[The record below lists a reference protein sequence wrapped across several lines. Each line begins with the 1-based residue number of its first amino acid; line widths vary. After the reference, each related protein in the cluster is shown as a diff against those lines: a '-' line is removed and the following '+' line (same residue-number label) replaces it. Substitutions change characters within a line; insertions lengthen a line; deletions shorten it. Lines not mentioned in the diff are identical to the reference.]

1 MPRQPVTWN
10 VYLDNVFQGTVES
23 VGVIGAMSL
32 AFAKFKIHREHP
44 GVRLVNSK
52 FDKERKQ

>member
-1 MPRQPVTWN
+1 